1 MVRLKHNAISPRVIL
16 GPPHMVV
23 CRKLLRAPSRS
34 ASVVR
39 HRVRFVT
46 RQLHI
51 SRGKI
56 RIWQDAAMRRWV
68 AIVIVLCA
76 LLMPRATS
84 AQQAQSAPAP
94 QAAQAKPAAPQE
106 SSATQGNPEVKVWVN
121 TKSGVYH
128 CPGTHWYGTTKSG
141 EYMKQSE
148 AQQKGFRPAYY
159 RPCK

>member
-1 MVRLKHNAISPRVIL
+1 MAMCAEP
-16 GPPHMVV
+16 
-23 CRKLLRAPSRS
+23 LRAPFRN

-39 HRVRFVT
+39 HRVRFMT
-46 RQLHI
+46 QTI
-51 SRGKI
+51 SAIPGMTSV
-56 RIWQDAAMRRWV
+56 QNSAMRRW
-68 AIVIVLCA
+68 AVIAVLLCII
-76 LLMPRATS
+76 LLVRRAS
-84 AQQAQSAPAP
+84 PAQQAQSAPAPAP

-106 SSATQGNPEVKVWVN
+106 SSATQGNPEAKVWVN

-159 RPCK
+159 RSCK

>member
-1 MVRLKHNAISPRVIL
+1 MVMC
-16 GPPHMVV
+16 GE
-23 CRKLLRAPSRS
+23 LLRAPFRS

-39 HRVRFVT
+39 HRVRFMT
-46 RQLHI
+46 RPSLVFPGMR
-51 SRGKI
+51 SV
-56 RIWQDAAMRRWV
+56 QDSATGRW
-68 AIVIVLCA
+68 AVIVVLLWV
-76 LLMPRATS
+76 LLMSRATS
-84 AQQAQSAPAP
+84 AQQQAQSTPAPNP
-94 QAAQAKPAAPQE
+94 QAASAKPAAPQE

-159 RPCK
+159 RSCK

>member
-1 MVRLKHNAISPRVIL
+1 M
-16 GPPHMVV
+16 
-23 CRKLLRAPSRS
+23 
-34 ASVVR
+34 
-39 HRVRFVT
+39 T

-56 RIWQDAAMRRWV
+56 RIWQDAAMRRWA
-68 AIVIVLCA
+68 AIVLLLCA
-76 LLMPRATS
+76 LLLPRATP
-84 AQQAQSAPAP
+84 AQQAQSAPAPAP
-94 QAAQAKPAAPQE
+94 QAAQAKPATPQE
-106 SSATQGNPEVKVWVN
+106 SSATQGNPEAKVWVN